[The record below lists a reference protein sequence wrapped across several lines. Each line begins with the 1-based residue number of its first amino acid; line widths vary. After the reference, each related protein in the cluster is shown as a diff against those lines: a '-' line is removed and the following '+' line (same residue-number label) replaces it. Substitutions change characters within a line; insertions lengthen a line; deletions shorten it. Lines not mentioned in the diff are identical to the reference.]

1 MSWEEILWQRS
12 FVNLQMLLSAI
23 PETDFDE
30 EGGTK
35 STPGTAPKKDEALEA
50 FFKDC

>member
-23 PETDFDE
+23 PESDFDAE
-30 EGGTK
+30 EIEK
-35 STPGTAPKKDEALEA
+35 EEKKQQQAQLGD
-50 FFKDC
+50 FFSKATF